1 MDFLCVWG
9 GLEIDA
15 PGIGTSLMLSLKL
28 RNAVIEE
35 LDVLNE

>member
-1 MDFLCVWG
+1 VCG
-9 GLEIDA
+9 EGSGKLEIDA
-15 PGIGTSLMLSLKL
+15 PGIGIFLMLNLEL